1 LVRGIE
7 NVMIKIGITGGIASG
22 KTTVVNYL
30 KYLGIKI
37 IDADLIAREVLD
49 LYPEIMAYL
58 KEIYGDLIFKNGIL
72 DRKALGNIIFN
83 SKIDREKY
91 SAVIMPRIREEV
103 DKRFH
108 ELENEKFVILD
119 APLLFEE
126 KFEKETDV
134 TITIYVNKETQ
145 LKRLMERDK
154 LSEKD
159 ALARIEAQMHISEK
173 IKKSDFVVNNS
184 GDLTDTITELSLVLK
199 KVGFIDEKKK

>member
-1 LVRGIE
+1 M
-7 NVMIKIGITGGIASG
+7 MIKIGITGGIASG
-22 KTTVVNYL
+22 KTTIVNYL
-30 KYLGIKI
+30 KCLGLKV

-49 LYPEIMAYL
+49 LYPEILAYL
-58 KEIYGDLIFKNGIL
+58 KETYGDRIFSHGIL

-83 SKIDREKY
+83 SKSDRENY
-91 SAVIMPRIREEV
+91 SAVIMPRIKEEV
-103 DKRFH
+103 EKRFR
-108 ELENEKFVILD
+108 ELSNEKFVVLD

-126 KFEKETDV
+126 KFEEETDV
-134 TITIYVNKETQ
+134 TITVYVDKYKQ

-154 LSEKD
+154 LSEKE

>member
-1 LVRGIE
+1 
-7 NVMIKIGITGGIASG
+7 MIKIGITGGIASG
-22 KTTVVNYL
+22 KTTIVNYL
-30 KYLGIKI
+30 KCLGLKV

-49 LYPEIMAYL
+49 LYPEILVYL
-58 KEIYGDLIFKNGIL
+58 KETYGDRIFSHGIL

-83 SKIDREKY
+83 SKSDRENY
-91 SAVIMPRIREEV
+91 SAVIMPRIKEEV
-103 DKRFH
+103 EKRFR
-108 ELENEKFVILD
+108 ELSNEKFVVLD

-134 TITIYVNKETQ
+134 TITVYVDKYTQ

-154 LSEKD
+154 LSEKE

>member
-1 LVRGIE
+1 
-7 NVMIKIGITGGIASG
+7 VMIKIGITGGIASG
-22 KTTVVNYL
+22 KTTIVNYL
-30 KYLGIKI
+30 KCLGLKV

-49 LYPEIMAYL
+49 LYPEILAYL
-58 KEIYGDLIFKNGIL
+58 KETYGDRIFSHGIL

-83 SKIDREKY
+83 SKSDRENY
-91 SAVIMPRIREEV
+91 SAVIMPRIKEEV
-103 DKRFH
+103 EKRFR
-108 ELENEKFVILD
+108 ELSNEKFVVLD

-126 KFEKETDV
+126 KFEEETDV
-134 TITIYVNKETQ
+134 TITVYVDKYKQ

-154 LSEKD
+154 LSEKE

-199 KVGFIDEKKK
+199 KVGFINEKKK